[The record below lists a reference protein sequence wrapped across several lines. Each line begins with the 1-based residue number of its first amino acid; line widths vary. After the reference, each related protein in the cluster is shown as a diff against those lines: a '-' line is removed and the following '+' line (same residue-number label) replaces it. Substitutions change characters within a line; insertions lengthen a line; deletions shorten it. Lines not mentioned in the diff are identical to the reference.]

1 MGDKVLLDI
10 FIFPRFM
17 RHNNFT
23 HASLSPGTFFLVTAR
38 PTRENAKFHVFMD
51 LVMVVRNSPSGEFTH
66 MSQIKG
72 MELKIVV
79 NIERT

>member
-1 MGDKVLLDI
+1 
-10 FIFPRFM
+10 
-17 RHNNFT
+17 
-23 HASLSPGTFFLVTAR
+23 
-38 PTRENAKFHVFMD
+38 
-51 LVMVVRNSPSGEFTH
+51 MVVRNSASGEFTH